1 MKHRVALTV
10 LLVLITI
17 VLLSATALAAPS
29 PSSSWG
35 DCVAV
40 LPGQRDDLVGVF
52 AAMGIPYRA
61 ITSAQVK
68 DDVFLDKLC
77 ALFLSSDS
85 TAGSDAAPHIAKWVE
100 RGGLLY
106 VSGSAL
112 DILLDAF
119 PGRLTFGGKASPG
132 PVKINLN
139 DPDVAAAID
148 EQELTLQ
155 VPTEGWPIIAQGK
168 SDTHV
173 HVSARRDSSDVPLI
187 VSFDAGK
194 GWVVYNALASG
205 ADTSKTQQSMVQFFV
220 IRTLFAQ
227 DATQLLRRLPVS
239 YAAPMQIADTT
250 ARSLTE
256 YTFTAREGVDW
267 DAALLWNGGTFSLT
281 LRSPYTATIAQQSN
295 TSPFVVPV
303 RNGASGEWK
312 ISVRSVDRP
321 SANTPF
327 LLMIIPR
334 RGTQLLNSVPTPLQ
348 VSTDAN
354 VLAGN
359 LGLAVAMTILLALG
373 ASLFADMVAER
384 KSRSNPVLAA
394 MGGVAGKVGGTFG
407 SLFTPTTWPAPPL
420 VRRLA
425 TAVELAVFLAL
436 TALVAS
442 LLDSQFASTNIRG
455 VGIFVAM
462 LISLAVSTLV
472 FASAQSTAARTSGVT
487 GVFQIR
493 PAYLLVAA
501 ACVVASRLIGFV
513 PGFLFGLPAGFA
525 VLGTLEGAKRRDG
538 MLALVALI
546 APLAVGLIAWVLAI
560 PADLALRGLAASQ
573 TTTAF
578 SSGLVTAVGAL
589 QAGLL
594 LVFFVALWQTFFEL
608 FPIAGLNGWTLFTR
622 GRVVWFL
629 AFLGTAFLAIHILIN
644 PNTTILEAPKNRML
658 LLIAVML
665 AIYSAVAVGTW
676 LLFNAGRLRGEG
688 TTLKRGTLV
697 TLVLTIL
704 VWLCVC
710 GSGAVLVVLRYLG
723 PK

>member
-10 LLVLITI
+10 LLVLITVI
-17 VLLSATALAAPS
+17 LPGATAFAAPV
-29 PSSSWG
+29 SSSNWG

-40 LPGQRDDLVGVF
+40 LPGQGDDLAGVF

-68 DDVFLDKLC
+68 DDAFLDKLC
-77 ALFLSSDS
+77 ALFLPSDS
-85 TAGSDAAPHIAKWVE
+85 AAGSDAAPHIAQWVE

-112 DILLDAF
+112 DVLLDAF
-119 PGRLTFGGKASPG
+119 PGRLTFGGKASAG
-132 PVKINLN
+132 PVKVNLN
-139 DPDVAAAID
+139 DPDVAEAID
-148 EQELTLQ
+148 GQELTLQ
-155 VPTEGWPIIAQGK
+155 VPAEGWPIIAQGK

-173 HVSARRDSSDVPLI
+173 YVSARRDSSDVPLI

-205 ADTSKTQQSMVQFFV
+205 ADASKTQQSLVQFFV
-220 IRTLFAQ
+220 IRTLFAR
-227 DATQLLRRLPVS
+227 DAAQILRRLPAS
-239 YAAPMQIADTT
+239 YATPMQIADTT
-250 ARSLTE
+250 QSHAD
-256 YTFTAREGVDW
+256 YTYTAREGADW
-267 DAALLWNGGTFSLT
+267 DAALLWNGGTLSLT
-281 LRSPYTATIAQQSN
+281 LRSPYTATIAQQSS
-295 TSPFVVPV
+295 TSPLVVPV
-303 RNGASGEWK
+303 RNEASGEWK
-312 ISVRSVDRP
+312 ISVLGQDAP

-334 RGTQLLNSVPTPLQ
+334 RGTQLLNAIPTPLQ

-373 ASLFADMVAER
+373 ASLFADTVAER
-384 KSRSNPVLAA
+384 KSQSNPVLAA
-394 MGGVAGKVGGTFG
+394 MGNVAGKAGGAFG
-407 SLFTPTTWPAPPL
+407 SLFTPTAWPAPPF

-425 TAVELAVFLAL
+425 SAVELAIFLAL

-442 LLDSQFASTNIRG
+442 LLDSQFASTSVRG

-462 LISLAVSTLV
+462 LISLAVSTLAFV
-472 FASAQSTAARTSGVT
+472 SAQSATARTFGVT
-487 GVFQIR
+487 GVLQIR

-513 PGFLFGLPAGFA
+513 PGFLFGLPAGFV
-525 VLGTLEGAKRRDG
+525 VLSALEGAKRRDG

-546 APLAVGLIAWVLAI
+546 APFVVGLIAWILAI
-560 PADLALRGLAASQ
+560 PTDLALRGMAASQ
-573 TTTAF
+573 TN
-578 SSGLVTAVGAL
+578 SGLFNGLMTAVGAL

-629 AFLGTAFLAIHILIN
+629 AFLGAAFLTIHILIN
-644 PNTTILEAPKNRML
+644 PNATILEAPKNRML
-658 LLIAVML
+658 LLIVVTLAV
-665 AIYSAVAVGTW
+665 YSAVAVGTW

-688 TTLKRGTLV
+688 TTLKRGTLI

-710 GSGAVLVVLRYLG
+710 GLGAALVVLRYLG